1 MKKIH
6 IIAIVIIVAAIA
18 ILLSA
23 TKDMGTYATFNE
35 AASSGKVVKLV
46 GELSKDKAI
55 EYNPEIDPNYCS
67 FHIKDAEGTEKKV
80 ILLMEK
86 PHDFERSE
94 KVVLTGKIKGDDFV
108 ATSVLLKCPSKY
120 KDEEL
125 FIRAES

>member
-6 IIAIVIIVAAIA
+6 IIAIVIIIAAIA

-23 TKDMGTYATFNE
+23 TKDMGTYATFSE
-35 AASSGKVVKLV
+35 AESSGKIVKLV
-46 GELSKDKAI
+46 GELSKDKVI
-55 EYNPEIDPNYCS
+55 EYNPQVDPNYCS
-67 FHIKDAEGTEKKV
+67 FHIKDADGQEKKV

-94 KVVLTGKIKGDDFV
+94 KVVLTGKMKGEEFV

-120 KDEEL
+120 QDEEL